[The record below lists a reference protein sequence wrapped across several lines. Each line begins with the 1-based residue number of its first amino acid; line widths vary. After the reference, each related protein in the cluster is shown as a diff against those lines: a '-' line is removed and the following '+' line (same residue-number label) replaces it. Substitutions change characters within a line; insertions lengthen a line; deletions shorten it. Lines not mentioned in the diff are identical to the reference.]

1 MDEVNKDEKKD
12 VPAKLQPTS
21 EQLRLAQITQMADAQ
36 LDPQHRAKISQVR
49 DKMRQTVFC
58 FNWRKDISCNTL
70 CRILYLIDFN
80 MQCNAR

>member
-49 DKMRQTVFC
+49 DKMRQTVCVLF
-58 FNWRKDISCNTL
+58 
-70 CRILYLIDFN
+70 
-80 MQCNAR
+80 

>member
-58 FNWRKDISCNTL
+58 LIGGK
-70 CRILYLIDFN
+70 ILVVIRSAGF
-80 MQCNAR
+80 CI